1 MKPVSSC
8 RLRRAVLPSP
18 AGRGI
23 GAEGPAL
30 VQSSLLRRLHLR
42 VDWLSPDWSSVSSG
56 CRRTSHFSLLAQRE
70 VTKRNGTRTCRPH
83 DEAVRVRKHWPG
95 WVEGASVHLQ
105 PNPRDP
111 SRIPQAAGP
120 SSTCRQERA
129 GESKAPRSAMR
140 CAAVDLC
147 PVLGRRTPEP
157 TRAVVQLHRTTDPSG
172 CAFFGLRFFAQTK
185 KGNSRAGRREKR
197 FAILAVAIE
206 KVRRGSR
213 VIRLS
218 RLAKTARLLE
228 ATQRSAP
235 HLRALSRRDR
245 GEKLRAAAQKRVAR
259 G

>member
-1 MKPVSSC
+1 MSKLARCCTRSLRQPSHQTGQAYGSAAADPVTF
-8 RLRRAVLPSP
+8 L
-18 AGRGI
+18 
-23 GAEGPAL
+23 
-30 VQSSLLRRLHLR
+30 
-42 VDWLSPDWSSVSSG
+42 
-56 CRRTSHFSLLAQRE
+56 FAQ
-70 VTKRNGTRTCRPH
+70 KSNQKTRPVACRPH
-83 DEAVRVRKHWPG
+83 DAAVRVRKHWPD

-140 CAAVDLC
+140 CAAVDPC
-147 PVLGRRTPEP
+147 PVLGWPGGFGKARRVARRDSGQFADSTGMCCQRTPEP
-157 TRAVVQLHRTTDPSG
+157 SRAVVQLHRTTDPSG

-185 KGNSRAGRREKR
+185 KGDSRAGRREER

-213 VIRLS
+213 VLRLS
-218 RLAKTARLLE
+218 RLAKTARLLG

-235 HLRALSRRDR
+235 HPRALSRRDK